1 LLKADAAT
9 RKQLDDINAL
19 IDQLQNQIS
28 VTRQKLKVNNYN
40 TAIQNNNILSEK
52 EPLEKTA
59 AQFQEQINKGRILN
73 PINGTVLTKYALTG
87 EMAVAGKP
95 LYKLLI
101 QIHWLKAYMTG
112 DQLSQVKSGTRLK

>member
-1 LLKADAAT
+1 MLKADAAT